1 MCKYHRWNTTIKSH
15 ISELAALSGGT
26 SLRLAMA
33 GALTLGLLSGCNKA
47 PNPTSAATPAGTSA
61 SASPA
66 ATASLP
72 ADGLTTEQFQAIA
85 EEGFI
90 YGLPLVMNYAIMN
103 EYAVDPNSSQFK
115 APFNQI
121 KNEPRVYTYK
131 DTAVVTANS
140 DTPYSF
146 VWLDLRAEPIVLSVR
161 EAPKDRYISVMLA
174 DAHTYNYGYMG
185 SRATNGQAGN
195 YMVVGPDWQG
205 EKPDGI
211 DQVFQSLTPFSLAAY
226 RTQLI
231 DAADMPNVEKI
242 QAQYKVQPLSAFLE
256 QPTPP
261 AAPKIDFLPAT
272 TAGIKENFWNYLSA
286 ALEYVPEADEDKE
299 IRAKLAQIGV
309 GPGKTFDMKSLSP
322 ERQKAMVEAMK
333 SGDQKVDTY
342 LASGMTDVNGWQL
355 GSLPGDRAHYNGD
368 WVMRAATAKAGIY
381 GNDAA
386 EAVYPLGRA
395 DATGQTIDT
404 SKHNYTLTFAKG
416 EMPPVNA
423 FWSVTM
429 YDGKSQLMIEN
440 PLNRYLVNTAMVPA
454 MAKNED
460 GSLTIYIQKD
470 SPGKDKEANWLPA
483 PNDTA
488 YMVMRLYWPK
498 PADETVSV
506 LPVGKGTWKPPGVVL
521 AE

>member
-1 MCKYHRWNTTIKSH
+1 MKTRH
-15 ISELAALSGGT
+15 ISATIAMVAAVVLAPL
-26 SLRLAMA
+26 
-33 GALTLGLLSGCNKA
+33 
-47 PNPTSAATPAGTSA
+47 A
-61 SASPA
+61 SASDLTPA
-66 ATASLP
+66 ETR
-72 ADGLTTEQFQAIA
+72 AIA

-121 KNEPRVYTYK
+121 KSLARVFTYK

-146 VWLDLRAEPIVLSVR
+146 LWMDLRAEPLVLSLPAVS
-161 EAPKDRYISVMLA
+161 KDRYFSVMLA

-185 SRATNGQAGN
+185 SRATGNKAGKF
-195 YMVVGPDWQG
+195 MVVGPDWKG
-205 EKPDGI
+205 EKPAGI
-211 DQVFQSLTPFSLAAY
+211 DKVFRSLTPFSLAAY

-231 DAADMPNVEKI
+231 NPADMPNVEKI
-242 QAQYKVQPLSAFLE
+242 QAQYKVEPLSSFLGE
-256 QPTPP
+256 PAPS
-261 AAPKIDFLPAT
+261 AAPKIGFLPAT
-272 TAGIKENFWNYLSA
+272 SAGIKDNFWNYLCA
-286 ALEYVPEADEDKE
+286 ALEYIPEAAEDKD
-299 IRAKLAQIGV
+299 IRAKLAQIGIA
-309 GPGKTFDMKSLSP
+309 PGKTFDMKSLSA
-322 ERQKAMVEAMK
+322 EQQQVMVAAMK
-333 SGDQKVDTY
+333 AGNEKIETY

-355 GSLPGDRAHYNGD
+355 GSLPGDRAHYNGN

-386 EAVYPLGRA
+386 EAVYPLGRT
-395 DATGQTIDT
+395 DINGQTIDT

-429 YDGKSQLMIEN
+429 YYGKSQLMVEN
-440 PLNRYLVNTAMVPA
+440 PINRYLVNTAMVPD
-454 MAKNED
+454 MKKNAD

-470 SPGKDKEANWLPA
+470 SPGKANEANWLPA
-483 PNDTA
+483 PDDTA

-498 PADETVSV
+498 PATEAISV
-506 LPVGKGTWKPPGVVL
+506 LPVGKGTWKPPGVVV
-521 AE
+521 AD

>member
-1 MCKYHRWNTTIKSH
+1 MKTLKTLITLTT
-15 ISELAALSGGT
+15 
-26 SLRLAMA
+26 A
-33 GALTLGLLSGCNKA
+33 GAFALIVLAGCDKKA
-47 PNPTSAATPAGTSA
+47 EETTVAEK
-61 SASPA
+61 
-66 ATASLP
+66 TAVAEKADISLP
-72 ADGLTTEQFQAIA
+72 GIEEIRAIA

-103 EYAVDPNSSQFK
+103 EYAVDPNSGQFK

-121 KNEPRVYTYK
+121 KNLARVFTYK

-146 VWLDLRAEPIVLSVR
+146 LWMDLRAEPLVLSLPAVP
-161 EAPKDRYISVMLA
+161 EDRYFSVMLA

-185 SRATNGQAGN
+185 SRATGTQAGK
-195 YMVVGPDWQG
+195 YMVVGPDWKG
-205 EKPDGI
+205 EKPAGI
-211 DQVFQSLTPFSLAAY
+211 DKMFRSLTPFSLAAY

-231 DAADMPNVEKI
+231 NPADMPNVEKI
-242 QAQYKVQPLSAFLE
+242 QAQYKVEPLSSFLGE
-256 QPTPP
+256 PPPP
-261 AAPKIDFLPAT
+261 AAPEIDFMPASS
-272 TAGIKENFWNYLSA
+272 AGIKDNFWNYLGA
-286 ALEYVPEADEDKE
+286 ALEYIPEAEEDRA
-299 IRAKLAQIGV
+299 IRAKLAKIGV
-309 GPGKTFDMKSLSP
+309 GPGKTFDMKSLP
-322 ERQKAMVEAMK
+322 AEHQQAMAEAMK
-333 SGDQKVDTY
+333 AGNEKVETY
-342 LASGMTDVNGWQL
+342 LASGMTDANGWQL
-355 GSLPGDRAHYNGD
+355 GSLPGDRAHYDGN

-395 DATGQTIDT
+395 DINGQTLDT
-404 SKHNYTLTFAKG
+404 SKHNYTLTFPEG

-429 YDGKSQLMIEN
+429 YDGKSQLMVEN
-440 PLNRYLVNTAMVPA
+440 PINRYLVNTAMVPD
-454 MAKNED
+454 MQKNAD

-483 PNDTA
+483 PDDTA

-498 PADETVSV
+498 PATESVSV
-506 LPVGKGTWKPPGVVL
+506 LPVGKGTWKPPGVVI

>member
-1 MCKYHRWNTTIKSH
+1 MNTLKT
-15 ISELAALSGGT
+15 LST
-26 SLRLAMA
+26 LAMA
-33 GALTLGLLSGCNKA
+33 SAFALILLAGCDKKA
-47 PNPTSAATPAGTSA
+47 DNIAIA
-61 SASPA
+61 
-66 ATASLP
+66 
-72 ADGLTTEQFQAIA
+72 EQVGISVPSIKETKAIA

-121 KNEPRVYTYK
+121 KSLARVFTYK

-146 VWLDLRAEPIVLSVR
+146 LWMDLRAEPIVLSLPAVS
-161 EAPKDRYISVMLA
+161 KDRYFSVMLA
-174 DAHTYNYGYMG
+174 DGHTYNYGYMG
-185 SRATNGQAGN
+185 SRATGNKAGKF
-195 YMVVGPDWQG
+195 MVVGPDWKG
-205 EKPDGI
+205 EKPAGI
-211 DQVFQSLTPFSLAAY
+211 DKVFQSLTPFSLAAY
-226 RTQLI
+226 RTQLTNPT
-231 DAADMPNVEKI
+231 DMPNVEKI
-242 QAQYKVQPLSAFLE
+242 QAQYKAEPLSSFLGE
-256 QPTPP
+256 PAPA
-261 AAPKIDFLPAT
+261 AAPKINFLPAT
-272 TAGIKENFWNYLSA
+272 SAGIKDNFWSYLGA
-286 ALEYVPEADEDKE
+286 ALQYIPEADEDKD
-299 IRAKLAQIGV
+299 IRAKLAQIGI

-322 ERQKAMVEAMK
+322 EHQQAMVEAMK
-333 SGDQKVDTY
+333 AGDEKIDTY

-395 DATGQTIDT
+395 DANGQTIDT

-429 YDGKSQLMIEN
+429 YYGKSQLMVEN
-440 PLNRYLVNTAMVPA
+440 PINRYLVNTAMVPD
-454 MAKNED
+454 MKKNAD
-460 GSLTIYIQKD
+460 GSVTIYIQKD
-470 SPGKDKEANWLPA
+470 SPGKAKEANWLPA
-483 PNDTA
+483 PDDTA

-498 PADETVSV
+498 PATEAVSV
-506 LPVGKGTWKPPGVVL
+506 LPVGKGTWKPPGIAV